1 MYGWMNWGPQWV
13 SWVFGGAVP
22 DTGNDALQMR
32 LLLRACA
39 EAAVVRENGNGN
51 GNGGE
56 GGWQRHTAMDVGM
69 KVYEAVEKKVRSV
82 YARSAWFVGNEGVN
96 LAGRLRWD

>member
-1 MYGWMNWGPQWV
+1 
-13 SWVFGGAVP
+13 VP

-56 GGWQRHTAMDVGM
+56 GGWQRHAAMDVGM
-69 KVYEAVEKKVRSV
+69 KVYEAVEKKVRECMLDLII
-82 YARSAWFVGNEGVN
+82 VGNVAVG
-96 LAGRLRWD
+96 LRV